1 MWRWSAC
8 AFSQMGILLLEYTEG
23 ADHPLQLPYR
33 VEVEGYPY
41 VHGGR
46 WGWSAHLGLSDQHP
60 SDWSPGRGIRA
71 CRPNGYVMSQ

>member
-8 AFSQMGILLLEYTEG
+8 AFSSIGILLLEYTEG

-41 VHGGR
+41 IHGGR
-46 WGWSAHLGLSDQHP
+46 GDGPHIWAYLTNTYNH
-60 SDWSPGRGIRA
+60 GI
-71 CRPNGYVMSQ
+71 